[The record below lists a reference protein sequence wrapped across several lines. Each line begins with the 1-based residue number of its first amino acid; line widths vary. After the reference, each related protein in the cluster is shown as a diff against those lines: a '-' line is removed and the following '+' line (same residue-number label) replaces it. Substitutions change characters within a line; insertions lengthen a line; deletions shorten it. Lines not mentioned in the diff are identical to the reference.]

1 MSFYSLFTSPTIY
14 PKEITMSTATTINAS
29 AANAIAANAS
39 ASAATEVDPIRTIRT
54 DNCPSLSE
62 RSTLTYCIGCND
74 KAEILLRVCGNT
86 GAGFFN
92 AEWVSLQDVQDVVD
106 AVPEGFPITSSTFRS
121 IYAGKS
127 NNSSGFL
134 LAVLKHLGLASAHA
148 DAVRG
153 YEFHDSAS
161 FMAEMGELIAELPAL
176 EIVKKS
182 AKAKSKKA
190 QADTS
195 VDANTGVG
203 VDPSADAANA

>member
-1 MSFYSLFTSPTIY
+1 
-14 PKEITMSTATTINAS
+14 MSTATTINAS
-29 AANAIAANAS
+29 AA
-39 ASAATEVDPIRTIRT
+39 TEADPIRTIRT

-176 EIVKKS
+176 EAPRKSALDTAKKS

-190 QADTS
+190 QADAG
-195 VDANTGVG
+195 VDVNAGAG
-203 VDPSADAANA
+203 VDPSADANTGADAANA

>member
-1 MSFYSLFTSPTIY
+1 
-14 PKEITMSTATTINAS
+14 MSTATTI
-29 AANAIAANAS
+29 NAS

-62 RSTLTYCIGCND
+62 RSTLSYCIGCND

-176 EIVKKS
+176 EAPKKS
-182 AKAKSKKA
+182 ALDAAKKPAKAKSKKA
-190 QADTS
+190 QADGGAGVGVDPS
-195 VDANTGVG
+195 VDANTG
-203 VDPSADAANA
+203 ADAANA